1 MDDRRFDNAVRA
13 LARHRSRRGL
23 LGGLIGGG
31 VALLAS
37 HLRLPG
43 ATAQSSYVPQGGWCS
58 DDDQCDAWLDCAW
71 NGFGSAGATCC
82 AGVGGSCADDFGC
95 CGTPSCYGGTCT
107 DFASAPVHGE
117 PCDPNGNACVY
128 ASGGFSCGYV
138 SETDDFRCC
147 ADPGGRCGGYG
158 ECCGDNFC
166 GDDGLCRPM
175 AAGSSVGTS
184 GAAGEECGSTFCGP
198 DEACCNASC
207 GLCVPYA
214 LGQGYCPADVIC
226 GPGPGSAC
234 YVGPDGDNPCYTG
247 LVCCVSYLLGTCLP
261 PEECFG

>member
-58 DDDQCDAWLDCAW
+58 DDDQCDPWLDCLW

-82 AGVGGSCADDFGC
+82 AGVGGSCDDDFGC

-138 SETDDFRCC
+138 SETGDFRCC
-147 ADPGGRCGGYG
+147 ADPGGRCGGSG

-175 AAGSSVGTS
+175 SPTGSQLG
-184 GAAGEECGSTFCGP
+184 GWCGP
-198 DEACCNASC
+198 TYCAPGSECCNPSC
-207 GLCVPYA
+207 GICVP
-214 LGQGYCPADVIC
+214 GQGACIDDECYACPGCD
-226 GPGPGSAC
+226 S
-234 YVGPDGDNPCYTG
+234 G
-247 LVCCVSYLLGTCLP
+247 LCLP
-261 PEECFG
+261 NGYCFS

>member
-1 MDDRRFDNAVRA
+1 MSGASTPISAIRGSTAPGTGTAPPAPPVAPSSAAAAVTTSAVAARPPASAEPAPILPAPRRRRAVPA
-13 LARHRSRRGL
+13 GWKP
-23 LGGLIGGG
+23 
-31 VALLAS
+31 
-37 HLRLPG
+37 LRLCLRWVLLRLCG
-43 ATAQSSYVPQGGWCS
+43 SGRATIAAAPTRGIAAAVM
-58 DDDQCDAWLDCAW
+58 
-71 NGFGSAGATCC
+71 
-82 AGVGGSCADDFGC
+82 
-95 CGTPSCYGGTCT
+95 
-107 DFASAPVHGE
+107 ASA
-117 PCDPNGNACVY
+117 AATTS
-128 ASGGFSCGYV
+128 AS
-138 SETDDFRCC
+138 T
-147 ADPGGRCGGYG
+147 
-158 ECCGDNFC
+158 
-166 GDDGLCRPM
+166 GLCRPM

-184 GAAGEECGSTFCGP
+184 GAGEECGSTFCGP